1 MGVLLHFD
9 DLGSVIIALVAAIL
23 VNVVVFSLWKG
34 YKERKKQEERKRWWK
49 EGVIYHIY
57 PRSFQDSTGDGNGD
71 LKGITNRLD
80 YFEYL
85 GIKILYLSPIFKSP
99 MVDNGYD
106 VSDFRDIDLLFGNLS
121 DFDDLLKETHARGMK
136 LILDFVPNHTSDQ
149 HSWFLE
155 SRSSKLSPKRDWY
168 VWLDPA
174 PGGGP
179 PNNWL
184 SVFGGSAWSYDDKTD
199 QYYLHQFCS
208 EQPDLN
214 LRNSEVQ
221 QALKDVLTFWLD
233 RGVDGFRVDAV
244 PHLVEDSKFRD
255 EPFKDG
261 YIPLQPQ
268 YHHLDHVYTKNLDA
282 THKIVQEWRAVL
294 DKYKDCYRILI
305 GEIFGDCLSDV
316 VKYYGGIFKN
326 EFDFP
331 FNFGLLGLH
340 ESITAD
346 EVYQV
351 ISDYLAALPR
361 GKWPNWVLGNH
372 DVSRIGSRVSQEF
385 TRALN
390 VLVLT
395 LPGTTVT
402 YYGEE
407 IGMTNAEAPLKS
419 VKDLRDPERSPM
431 QWSAE
436 KNAGFSSAV
445 KTWLPVAKNFK
456 TINVQAQKVDPTSAL
471 HMYREVLR
479 LRNTMACF
487 KGLSF
492 KAVHVDASVLA
503 YTRSDRHCKFLV
515 VINFSKGNW
524 KGPLNGIAG
533 SGVVEIDSEMKLKGT
548 DVHFHKVA
556 LNETQA
562 LVIKVK

>member
-199 QYYLHQFCS
+199 QYYLHQFCP

-346 EVYQV
+346 KVYQV

-407 IGMTNAEAPLKS
+407 IGMTNAEVPLKS
-419 VKDLRDPERSPM
+419 IKDLRDPERSPM

-445 KTWLPVAKNFK
+445 KTWLPVTKNFK

-556 LNETQA
+556 LNEAQA
-562 LVIKVK
+562 LVIKVE

>member
-199 QYYLHQFCS
+199 QYYLHQFCP

-407 IGMTNAEAPLKS
+407 IGMTNAEVPLKS

-556 LNETQA
+556 LNEAQA

>member
-106 VSDFRDIDLLFGNLS
+106 VSDFRDIDLLFGKLS

-179 PNNWL
+179 SNNWL

-407 IGMTNAEAPLKS
+407 IGMTNAEVPLKS

-556 LNETQA
+556 LNEAQA

>member
-331 FNFGLLGLH
+331 FNFGLLG
-340 ESITAD
+340 
-346 EVYQV
+346 
-351 ISDYLAALPR
+351 
-361 GKWPNWVLGNH
+361 
-372 DVSRIGSRVSQEF
+372 
-385 TRALN
+385 
-390 VLVLT
+390 
-395 LPGTTVT
+395 
-402 YYGEE
+402 
-407 IGMTNAEAPLKS
+407 
-419 VKDLRDPERSPM
+419 
-431 QWSAE
+431 
-436 KNAGFSSAV
+436 
-445 KTWLPVAKNFK
+445 
-456 TINVQAQKVDPTSAL
+456 
-471 HMYREVLR
+471 
-479 LRNTMACF
+479 
-487 KGLSF
+487 
-492 KAVHVDASVLA
+492 
-503 YTRSDRHCKFLV
+503 
-515 VINFSKGNW
+515 
-524 KGPLNGIAG
+524 
-533 SGVVEIDSEMKLKGT
+533 
-548 DVHFHKVA
+548 
-556 LNETQA
+556 
-562 LVIKVK
+562 

>member
-199 QYYLHQFCS
+199 QYYLHQFCP

-556 LNETQA
+556 LNEAQA